1 MSKASTKNTQQLAPQ
16 RASATATN
24 LSDTRVSAKQDKRL
38 ASEEESLV
46 VSDSVVQVGEVSVA
60 SSAAP
65 AYSDAPFVLAQA
77 STAVETTSDSS
88 SDAAASTASATNAL
102 TSSWVMGLAALGGV
116 AVVANNNSSSTAATS
131 TGASGSNVSGTAID
145 GYLSGANV
153 FLIDAHGNKTTTTA
167 LAVTGADGKFT
178 IPNPNG
184 YVIQIEGGT
193 NTDTGLVNTVTLR
206 SPGATSGDLVVTPLT
221 TVIQSMLTADPTLTL
236 DQAEAKLQTALG
248 ISGDVDL
255 LTLDS
260 IGTSNV
266 DVQKFAAQIVA
277 ALSSVTQGDAE
288 LALDALA
295 TTVSAA
301 HSSIN
306 LSQTLLDSISTHVAD
321 AAELANIQTWLSAI
335 AMAQSLTEVGDA
347 QTAPVVTVLAA
358 GADKT
363 GTDGIDI
370 FVATLDIADSTTL
383 DGDVINGGA
392 GMDTLKV
399 LATGVNNI
407 DLSATTIA
415 NVENL
420 VIVNTDNTIDGT
432 VDLGAHAFQSITL
445 QNLNNPSVINFAEGG
460 EIIVKAQADGISRA
474 YTYANA
480 SDASAIS
487 FTDTFIGN
495 IDTSGGEGDF
505 YHGYDHVNYL
515 QGTFSNAQTIN
526 ATLNLTNANT
536 LNGSG
541 DYAYQNIY
549 ANNTEGGN
557 VGAAI
562 TTTTNI
568 TNTTSDGSTY
578 SGAYTTIYRD
588 SGSVVTS
595 NVNISNSADVD
606 VWLYANSNNAS
617 VDQQIDTANVILNG
631 VTNASYSEVGGNDY
645 ETINITVDGA
655 SSLTDLAFGQWRD
668 APTEQNVAITANAD
682 LNIVH
687 TSFNSVG
694 DVNVTIGGAGD
705 VNLGDYYSGGVL
717 DASGMTGN
725 LSVSVQNDITSIT
738 GGSGNDTIAIYSTAG
753 TFDGGAGIDTISYAN
768 ASSRVYVSL
777 GVPTAE
783 DNANAG
789 VEFTNVG
796 VNFENLTGSDYRD
809 ILLGDAHDNVI
820 NGGKGN
826 DTLIGGDGNDVLI
839 GGLGA
844 DFLTGG
850 AGVDTFK
857 FLTGDADPSVNGSFD
872 TITDLEVG
880 DRIDLSG
887 LTHALDGILATS
899 AKSSGAFGNA
909 STMAAGGVLGLDDT
923 KYDAW
928 LMTMNDKDYLV
939 YETSTD
945 GQTLEAVELNYSGSV
960 TLANWTLANGV
971 ITIA

>member
-1 MSKASTKNTQQLAPQ
+1 MSKASSKNTQQLAPQ

-24 LSDTRVSAKQDKRL
+24 LSDKRVSAKQDKHL
-38 ASEEESLV
+38 ASEDENLV
-46 VSDSVVQVGEVSVA
+46 VSESVVQVGEMSVA
-60 SSAAP
+60 SAAAP

-77 STAVETTSDSS
+77 STVVEAASASS
-88 SDAAASTASATNAL
+88 SAAAASATSAL

-116 AVVANNNSSSTAATS
+116 AVVASNSSSTAAAS
-131 TGASGSNVSGTAID
+131 TGVGASGSNVSGTAID
-145 GYLSGANV
+145 GYLRGANV
-153 FLIDAHGNKTTTTA
+153 FLIDANGAKTTTTA
-167 LAVTGADGKFT
+167 LAVTDANGKFT
-178 IPNPNG
+178 IENPNG

-193 NTDTGLVNTVTLR
+193 NTDTGLLNTVILR
-206 SPGATSGDLVVTPLT
+206 SPGATSGELVVTPMT
-221 TVIQSMLTADPTLTL
+221 TVIQSMLTADPTMTL
-236 DQAEAKLQTALG
+236 ADAEAQLQTALG
-248 ISGDVDL
+248 ISDDVDL

-260 IGTSNV
+260 ILTSNV
-266 DVQKFAAQIVA
+266 AVQKFAAQIVA
-277 ALSSVTQGDAE
+277 ALSSATDDDAAE
-288 LALDALA
+288 LALDDFAA
-295 TTVSAA
+295 TVSAA
-301 HSSIN
+301 TSSIN
-306 LSQTLLDSISTHVAD
+306 LSQALIASITTHVAD
-321 AAELANIQTWLSAI
+321 PTKLTNIEAWLSVIEAAES
-335 AMAQSLTEVGDA
+335 MTEIEDA
-347 QTAPVVTVLAA
+347 QAKPEEIELTDAVESLA
-358 GADKT
+358 
-363 GTDGIDI
+363 GTSGIDI
-370 FVATLDIADSTTL
+370 FVATLDTLAGDSI
-383 DGDVINGGA
+383 DGGNGV
-392 GMDTLKV
+392 DTLKIE
-399 LATGVNNI
+399 ATGVTDL
-407 DLSATTIA
+407 DLSTAAASITNI
-415 NVENL
+415 ENL
-420 VIVNTDNTIDGT
+420 VIVNTDHSIDINGT
-432 VDLGAHAFQSITL
+432 VDLGGNTFQSITL
-445 QNLNNPSVINFAEGG
+445 QGLNAPNVINFAEGG
-460 EIIVKAQADGISRA
+460 EIILKAQADGLSKA
-474 YTYANA
+474 STYANA
-480 SDASAIS
+480 STETSIR

-495 IDTSGGEGDF
+495 IGASGSEGDF
-505 YHGYDHVNYL
+505 YHGVDSNGQ
-515 QGTFSNAQTIN
+515 QGIFSSGQTIN
-526 ATLNLTNANT
+526 ATLNLTNANV
-536 LNGSG
+536 LAGSA
-541 DYAYQNIY
+541 DWAFQKIY
-549 ANNTEGGN
+549 ANNTDGGN

-562 TTTTNI
+562 TTTTNV
-568 TNTTSDGSTY
+568 TNTTSDGSSS

-595 NVNISNSADVD
+595 NINITNSADVD
-606 VWLYANSNNAS
+606 VWLYGNSNNAS

-645 ETINITVDGA
+645 ETINIAVNGA
-655 SSLTDLAFGQWRD
+655 SSLTDLAFRQWRD
-668 APTEQNVAITANAD
+668 TPTEQNVAITANAD
-682 LNIVH
+682 LNIVN

-694 DVNVTIGGAGD
+694 DVNVTIGGAFD
-705 VNLGDYYSGGVL
+705 VHLGAYYSGGVL

-725 LSVSVQNDITSIT
+725 LSVSVQNQITSIT
-738 GGSGNDTIAIYSTAG
+738 GGSGNDTIVINGAAG

-768 ASSRVYVSL
+768 SSSRVYVSL

-820 NGGKGN
+820 NGGKDN

-839 GGLGA
+839 GSLGA

-887 LTHALDGILATS
+887 LTNALDGILATS

-945 GQTLEAVELNYSGSV
+945 GLTLEAVELNYSGSV